1 MRSFAMRVLFTALAF
16 MFFAPLTLA
25 HEYYLMPN
33 SFTPPAGEKF
43 AVRHRLGQNFKG
55 NEVPYISRWNIRSEL
70 WVNGEKRDV
79 KGVDG
84 DRPALKMSVS
94 KPGLAIVAHQGNVD
108 FLTFSSWEKFVA
120 YVEKEGL
127 THALAPSENGAKPKE
142 KLKEG
147 YARYAKTLVQVGGG
161 STGMDRPVGLK
172 IELIAKKNPSALSAD
187 EAMPVQLLYDGKP
200 MAGVTVKVF
209 ETIGEDFGLKLI
221 TDKNGMVSVPP
232 AGPGPT
238 MLNAI
243 HMTEPQGPEAIE
255 RKAHWESFWAS
266 LTYSRAR

>member
-1 MRSFAMRVLFTALAF
+1 MRVLFTAFAF
-16 MFFAPLTLA
+16 MLFAPFALA

-33 SFTPPAGEKF
+33 SFTPPTGEEF
-43 AVRHRLGQNFKG
+43 AVSHRLGQNFKG
-55 NEVPYISRWNIRSEL
+55 NEVPYINRWNIRSEL
-70 WVNGEKRDV
+70 LVDGKKRDV
-79 KGVDG
+79 KGQDG
-84 DRPALKMSVS
+84 DRPALKMKIN

-127 THALAPSENGAKPKE
+127 THALAPSENGTKPKE
-142 KLKEG
+142 KLKEA
-147 YARYAKTLVQVGGG
+147 YARFAKTLVQVGGG
-161 STGMDRPVGLK
+161 TDGTDQPVGLK
-172 IELIAKKNPSALSAD
+172 IELIAQKNPNALAAD

-200 MAGVTVKVF
+200 MAGITVKVF
-209 ETIGEDFGLKLI
+209 ETVGEDFGLKLI
-221 TDKNGMVSVPP
+221 TDENGMVSVPP

-243 HMTEPQGPEAIE
+243 HMIDPLGPEALE